1 MSRWWP
7 RSLAGQAIALQ
18 ILVIAVVVLV
28 GSALALFDARND
40 GDAAAR
46 QQVLGIATALADS
59 PSTAAAIQSGRA
71 TETLQP
77 VTEAVRKNTDIAFIT
92 IMAPDRTRFTH
103 TDPTQIGGKYIGTI
117 EPALRGET
125 FTEVYTGTLGPS
137 IRAVAPVRDGTGR
150 IVGLVSA
157 GILQQSLAD
166 RWRSQVPTIV
176 AVSLGALAIALV
188 GVWAIR
194 RRLLRQTHGLR
205 PDELRVMYEH
215 HDAILHSVSEGLIVL
230 DRNGVALA
238 NDEARRLLALPPGP
252 VDRSDL
258 PEFLRTYNPGA
269 RDEVHVTEDRVLV
282 VNRSPV
288 RQRARATS
296 EVVTIRDRTELQGAL
311 GELSSLKVLT
321 DTLRSQAHEA
331 ANKLHTIVTM
341 VEMGR
346 ADEAVKFATNELELS
361 QQLVDRLSS
370 AVGEPALVALLLGK
384 TAQADE
390 RGIELT
396 VTEETHLPS
405 NADDLALSGQEMV
418 TVLGN
423 LIDNAMD
430 ACDREDPWVEVTVSQ
445 DDGTLLIRVA
455 DSGPG
460 MDAGTFEKAMQRGYS
475 TKSGSDAE
483 QHGLG
488 LGAGRPGGEAPQR
501 HADRRR
507 DIRVGGDGD
516 GEIVISV
523 LIVEDEPLIAEA
535 HRTYLGRLQGF
546 SVAAVAHTAR
556 DAMRAASEAAASE
569 TPIDL
574 VLLDIGL
581 PDASGIALA
590 SGLSGLR
597 PAPDIIAITS
607 ERDLEMVRAAVGHGA
622 LAYLLKPFT
631 FAAFRDRL
639 ERYQRYRE
647 ALPAGTDAASQAEVD
662 RALAELRVG
671 ADRSAAPKGAAP
683 GTNDEIAR
691 AVRDSADGITADEV
705 AKQVGVSRV
714 TAWRYLERLADEG
727 TLTRQTDY
735 GKAGRPKTR
744 YTWR

>member
-1 MSRWWP
+1 VSRWWP

-18 ILVIAVVVLV
+18 ILVIAVVVLA
-28 GSALALFDARND
+28 GSALALIDAARD

-59 PSTAAAIQSGRA
+59 PSTAAAIQSGNA
-71 TETLQP
+71 TATLQP

-103 TDPTQIGGKYIGTI
+103 TDPNQIGGKYIGTI

-137 IRAVAPVRDGTGR
+137 IRAVAPVRDQTGR

-176 AVSLGALAIALV
+176 AVSLAALAIALV

-269 RDEVHVTEDRVLV
+269 RDEVHVTAERVLV
-282 VNRSPV
+282 VNRSQVEDAP
-288 RQRARATS
+288 RDS

-321 DTLRSQAHEA
+321 DTLRAQAHEA

-346 ADEAVKFATNELELS
+346 ADEAVTFATNELELS

-370 AVGEPALVALLLGK
+370 TVSEPALVALLLGK

-460 MDAGTFEKAMQRGYS
+460 MDAATFEKAMQRGYS
-475 TKSGSDAE
+475 TKDDSE

-488 LGAGRPGGEAPQR
+488 LALVAQVVQR
-501 HADRRR
+501 H
-507 DIRVGGDGD
+507 
-516 GEIVISV
+516 
-523 LIVEDEPLIAEA
+523 
-535 HRTYLGRLQGF
+535 
-546 SVAAVAHTAR
+546 
-556 DAMRAASEAAASE
+556 
-569 TPIDL
+569 
-574 VLLDIGL
+574 
-581 PDASGIALA
+581 
-590 SGLSGLR
+590 
-597 PAPDIIAITS
+597 
-607 ERDLEMVRAAVGHGA
+607 
-622 LAYLLKPFT
+622 
-631 FAAFRDRL
+631 
-639 ERYQRYRE
+639 
-647 ALPAGTDAASQAEVD
+647 
-662 RALAELRVG
+662 
-671 ADRSAAPKGAAP
+671 
-683 GTNDEIAR
+683 N
-691 AVRDSADGITADEV
+691 
-705 AKQVGVSRV
+705 
-714 TAWRYLERLADEG
+714 G
-727 TLTRQTDY
+727 TLTADVTY
-735 GKAGRPKTR
+735 GSVVTVTVKS
-744 YTWR
+744 

>member
-1 MSRWWP
+1 MSKWWP

-18 ILVIAVVVLV
+18 ILVIAVVVLA
-28 GSALALFDARND
+28 GSALALVDARND

-252 VDRSDL
+252 VNRSDL

-269 RDEVHVTEDRVLV
+269 RDEVHVTQDRVLV

-288 RQRARATS
+288 TDKRTRDTRPS

-346 ADEAVKFATNELELS
+346 ADEAVRFATNELELS

-396 VTEETHLPS
+396 VTEETHMPS

-445 DDGTLLIRVA
+445 EDGTLLIRVA

-460 MDAGTFEKAMQRGYS
+460 MDARTFEKAMQRGYS
-475 TKSGSDAE
+475 TKSGTDTEA
-483 QHGLG
+483 HGLG
-488 LGAGRPGGEAPQR
+488 LALVAQVVKR
-501 HADRRR
+501 H
-507 DIRVGGDGD
+507 
-516 GEIVISV
+516 
-523 LIVEDEPLIAEA
+523 
-535 HRTYLGRLQGF
+535 
-546 SVAAVAHTAR
+546 
-556 DAMRAASEAAASE
+556 
-569 TPIDL
+569 
-574 VLLDIGL
+574 
-581 PDASGIALA
+581 
-590 SGLSGLR
+590 
-597 PAPDIIAITS
+597 
-607 ERDLEMVRAAVGHGA
+607 
-622 LAYLLKPFT
+622 
-631 FAAFRDRL
+631 
-639 ERYQRYRE
+639 
-647 ALPAGTDAASQAEVD
+647 
-662 RALAELRVG
+662 
-671 ADRSAAPKGAAP
+671 
-683 GTNDEIAR
+683 N
-691 AVRDSADGITADEV
+691 
-705 AKQVGVSRV
+705 
-714 TAWRYLERLADEG
+714 G
-727 TLTRQTDY
+727 TLTADVTY
-735 GKAGRPKTR
+735 GSVVTVAVKS
-744 YTWR
+744 

>member
-1 MSRWWP
+1 VSRWWP

-18 ILVIAVVVLV
+18 IVVIAVVVLV

-269 RDEVHVTEDRVLV
+269 RDEVHVTQDRVLV

-288 RQRARATS
+288 TDKRTRDTRPS

-346 ADEAVKFATNELELS
+346 ADEAVTFATNELELS

-384 TAQADE
+384 SAQADE

-455 DSGPG
+455 DSGTG
-460 MDAGTFEKAMQRGYS
+460 MDKGTFEKAMQRGYS

-488 LGAGRPGGEAPQR
+488 LALVAQVVKR
-501 HADRRR
+501 H
-507 DIRVGGDGD
+507 
-516 GEIVISV
+516 
-523 LIVEDEPLIAEA
+523 
-535 HRTYLGRLQGF
+535 
-546 SVAAVAHTAR
+546 
-556 DAMRAASEAAASE
+556 
-569 TPIDL
+569 
-574 VLLDIGL
+574 
-581 PDASGIALA
+581 
-590 SGLSGLR
+590 
-597 PAPDIIAITS
+597 
-607 ERDLEMVRAAVGHGA
+607 
-622 LAYLLKPFT
+622 
-631 FAAFRDRL
+631 
-639 ERYQRYRE
+639 
-647 ALPAGTDAASQAEVD
+647 
-662 RALAELRVG
+662 
-671 ADRSAAPKGAAP
+671 
-683 GTNDEIAR
+683 N
-691 AVRDSADGITADEV
+691 
-705 AKQVGVSRV
+705 
-714 TAWRYLERLADEG
+714 G
-727 TLTRQTDY
+727 TLTADVTY
-735 GKAGRPKTR
+735 GSVVTVAVKS
-744 YTWR
+744 

>member
-1 MSRWWP
+1 VSRWWP

-59 PSTAAAIQSGRA
+59 PSTAAAIESGRA

-103 TDPTQIGGKYIGTI
+103 TDPTQIGQKYIGTI

-137 IRAVAPVRDGTGR
+137 IRAVAPVRDSTGR

-166 RWRSQVPTIV
+166 RWRAQVPTIV

-230 DRNGVALA
+230 DRNGVPLV
-238 NDEARRLLALPPGP
+238 NDEARRLLALAPGP
-252 VDRSDL
+252 VGRADL

-288 RQRARATS
+288 EDKWKPDTPSS

-405 NADDLALSGQEMV
+405 NTDDLALTGQEMV

-445 DDGTLLIRVA
+445 DNGTLLIRVA

-475 TKSGSDAE
+475 TKAGSDAE
-483 QHGLG
+483 EHGLG
-488 LGAGRPGGEAPQR
+488 LALVAQVVKR
-501 HADRRR
+501 H
-507 DIRVGGDGD
+507 
-516 GEIVISV
+516 
-523 LIVEDEPLIAEA
+523 
-535 HRTYLGRLQGF
+535 
-546 SVAAVAHTAR
+546 
-556 DAMRAASEAAASE
+556 
-569 TPIDL
+569 
-574 VLLDIGL
+574 
-581 PDASGIALA
+581 
-590 SGLSGLR
+590 
-597 PAPDIIAITS
+597 
-607 ERDLEMVRAAVGHGA
+607 
-622 LAYLLKPFT
+622 
-631 FAAFRDRL
+631 
-639 ERYQRYRE
+639 
-647 ALPAGTDAASQAEVD
+647 
-662 RALAELRVG
+662 
-671 ADRSAAPKGAAP
+671 
-683 GTNDEIAR
+683 N
-691 AVRDSADGITADEV
+691 
-705 AKQVGVSRV
+705 
-714 TAWRYLERLADEG
+714 G
-727 TLTRQTDY
+727 TLTTDITY
-735 GKAGRPKTR
+735 GSVVTVTVKS
-744 YTWR
+744 

>member
-1 MSRWWP
+1 MRLGRWWRRRIGRSRP
-7 RSLAGQAIALQ
+7 WSLATQASALQ
-18 ILVIAVVVLV
+18 IVVIAVVVLA
-28 GSALALFDARND
+28 GSVLALFDAGRD

-59 PSTAAAIQSGRA
+59 PSTATAIESGRA
-71 TETLQP
+71 TEILQP
-77 VTEAVRKNTDIAFIT
+77 VTEAVRTNTQIAFIT

-103 TDPTQIGGKYIGTI
+103 TDPNQIGGQYIGTI

-137 IRAVAPVRDGTGR
+137 IRAVAPVRNGAGR

-157 GILQQSLAD
+157 GILQQSLAE
-166 RWRSQVPTIV
+166 RWRSQVPTIA
-176 AVSLGALAIALV
+176 AVSLGALAIALA

-215 HDAILHSVSEGLIVL
+215 HDAILHSVSEGLIVV

-252 VDRSDL
+252 VNRSDL

-269 RDEVHVTEDRVLV
+269 RDEVHVTEERVLV

-288 RQRARATS
+288 EGKRTPDAHSS

-346 ADEAVKFATNELELS
+346 ADEAVTFATNELELS
-361 QQLVDRLSS
+361 QQLVDRLSN
-370 AVGEPALVALLLGK
+370 AVGEPALVALLIGK

-405 NADDLALSGQEMV
+405 NVDDLALSGPEMV

-445 DDGTLLIRVA
+445 DDGTLLIQVA

-475 TKSGSDAE
+475 TKGSADDH
-483 QHGLG
+483 HGLG
-488 LGAGRPGGEAPQR
+488 LALVAQVVKR
-501 HADRRR
+501 HN
-507 DIRVGGDGD
+507 
-516 GEIVISV
+516 
-523 LIVEDEPLIAEA
+523 
-535 HRTYLGRLQGF
+535 
-546 SVAAVAHTAR
+546 
-556 DAMRAASEAAASE
+556 
-569 TPIDL
+569 
-574 VLLDIGL
+574 
-581 PDASGIALA
+581 
-590 SGLSGLR
+590 
-597 PAPDIIAITS
+597 
-607 ERDLEMVRAAVGHGA
+607 
-622 LAYLLKPFT
+622 
-631 FAAFRDRL
+631 
-639 ERYQRYRE
+639 
-647 ALPAGTDAASQAEVD
+647 GT
-662 RALAELRVG
+662 L
-671 ADRSAAPKGAAP
+671 
-683 GTNDEIAR
+683 
-691 AVRDSADGITADEV
+691 SAD
-705 AKQVGVSRV
+705 VSYGSVV
-714 TAWRYLERLADEG
+714 TV
-727 TLTRQTDY
+727 TV
-735 GKAGRPKTR
+735 KS
-744 YTWR
+744 

>member
-1 MSRWWP
+1 LSRWWP

-18 ILVIAVVVLV
+18 ILVIAVVVLA
-28 GSALALFDARND
+28 GSALALFDANRD
-40 GDAAAR
+40 GDDAAR

-103 TDPTQIGGKYIGTI
+103 TDPTQIGAQYIGTI

-125 FTEVYTGTLGPS
+125 FTELYTGTLGPS

-166 RWRSQVPTIV
+166 RWRSQIPTIA
-176 AVSLGALAIALV
+176 AVSVAALAVALV

-252 VDRSDL
+252 VDRTDL

-288 RQRARATS
+288 ENMSTRDTSSS

-346 ADEAVKFATNELELS
+346 AEEAVTFATNELELS

-370 AVGEPALVALLLGK
+370 TVGEPALVALLLGK

-475 TKSGSDAE
+475 TKGGSDH
-483 QHGLG
+483 HGLG
-488 LGAGRPGGEAPQR
+488 LALVAQVVKR
-501 HADRRR
+501 HN
-507 DIRVGGDGD
+507 
-516 GEIVISV
+516 
-523 LIVEDEPLIAEA
+523 
-535 HRTYLGRLQGF
+535 
-546 SVAAVAHTAR
+546 
-556 DAMRAASEAAASE
+556 
-569 TPIDL
+569 
-574 VLLDIGL
+574 
-581 PDASGIALA
+581 
-590 SGLSGLR
+590 
-597 PAPDIIAITS
+597 
-607 ERDLEMVRAAVGHGA
+607 GA
-622 LAYLLKPFT
+622 L
-631 FAAFRDRL
+631 
-639 ERYQRYRE
+639 
-647 ALPAGTDAASQAEVD
+647 
-662 RALAELRVG
+662 
-671 ADRSAAPKGAAP
+671 
-683 GTNDEIAR
+683 
-691 AVRDSADGITADEV
+691 SAD
-705 AKQVGVSRV
+705 VSYGSVV
-714 TAWRYLERLADEG
+714 TV
-727 TLTRQTDY
+727 TV
-735 GKAGRPKTR
+735 KS
-744 YTWR
+744 

>member
-1 MSRWWP
+1 MASGRGDRPLRRCRRRRRRVRHRCRGTGRSVSRWWP

-59 PSTAAAIQSGRA
+59 PSTAAAFESGRA
-71 TETLQP
+71 TEILQP
-77 VTEAVRKNTDIAFIT
+77 VTEAVRTNTDIAFIT

-137 IRAVAPVRDGTGR
+137 IRAVAPVRDSTGR

-166 RWRSQVPTIV
+166 RWRSQIPTIA
-176 AVSLGALAIALV
+176 AVSVAALAVALV

-288 RQRARATS
+288 EDAPRDS

-430 ACDREDPWVEVTVSQ
+430 ACDREDPWVEVTVAQ
-445 DDGTLLIRVA
+445 DNGTLLIRVA

-460 MDAGTFEKAMQRGYS
+460 MDARTFEKAMQRGYS
-475 TKSGSDAE
+475 TKSGTDTEA
-483 QHGLG
+483 HGLG
-488 LGAGRPGGEAPQR
+488 LA
-501 HADRRR
+501 
-507 DIRVGGDGD
+507 
-516 GEIVISV
+516 
-523 LIVEDEPLIAEA
+523 L
-535 HRTYLGRLQGF
+535 
-546 SVAAVAHTAR
+546 VAQV
-556 DAMRAASEAAASE
+556 
-569 TPIDL
+569 
-574 VLLDIGL
+574 V
-581 PDASGIALA
+581 
-590 SGLSGLR
+590 
-597 PAPDIIAITS
+597 
-607 ERDLEMVRAAVGHGA
+607 
-622 LAYLLKPFT
+622 
-631 FAAFRDRL
+631 
-639 ERYQRYRE
+639 
-647 ALPAGTDAASQAEVD
+647 
-662 RALAELRVG
+662 
-671 ADRSAAPKGAAP
+671 
-683 GTNDEIAR
+683 
-691 AVRDSADGITADEV
+691 
-705 AKQVGVSRV
+705 KQHN
-714 TAWRYLERLADEG
+714 G
-727 TLTRQTDY
+727 TLTADVTY
-735 GKAGRPKTR
+735 GSVVTVAVKS
-744 YTWR
+744 

>member
-1 MSRWWP
+1 VNRSRLRPIGRSRPW
-7 RSLAGQAIALQ
+7 SLATQAIALQ
-18 ILVIAVVVLV
+18 ILVIAVVVLA
-28 GSALALFDARND
+28 GSALALFDAARD
-40 GDAAAR
+40 GDDAAR

-137 IRAVAPVRDGTGR
+137 IRAVAPVRDGTGH
-150 IVGLVSA
+150 IVALVSA

-176 AVSLGALAIALV
+176 AVSVGALAIALV

-252 VDRSDL
+252 VDRTDL
-258 PEFLRTYNPGA
+258 PQFLRTYNPGA
-269 RDEVHVTEDRVLV
+269 RDEVHVTDDRVLV

-288 RQRARATS
+288 EDGPRDS

-321 DTLRSQAHEA
+321 DSLRSQAHEA

-346 ADEAVKFATNELELS
+346 ADEAVRFATNELELS

-430 ACDREDPWVEVTVSQ
+430 ACDREDPWVEVTVAQ
-445 DDGTLLIRVA
+445 DNGTLLIRVA

-460 MDAGTFEKAMQRGYS
+460 MDAATFEKAMQRGYS
-475 TKSGSDAE
+475 TKAGSDAE

-488 LGAGRPGGEAPQR
+488 LALVAQVVKR
-501 HADRRR
+501 H
-507 DIRVGGDGD
+507 
-516 GEIVISV
+516 
-523 LIVEDEPLIAEA
+523 
-535 HRTYLGRLQGF
+535 
-546 SVAAVAHTAR
+546 
-556 DAMRAASEAAASE
+556 
-569 TPIDL
+569 
-574 VLLDIGL
+574 
-581 PDASGIALA
+581 
-590 SGLSGLR
+590 
-597 PAPDIIAITS
+597 
-607 ERDLEMVRAAVGHGA
+607 
-622 LAYLLKPFT
+622 
-631 FAAFRDRL
+631 
-639 ERYQRYRE
+639 
-647 ALPAGTDAASQAEVD
+647 
-662 RALAELRVG
+662 
-671 ADRSAAPKGAAP
+671 
-683 GTNDEIAR
+683 N
-691 AVRDSADGITADEV
+691 
-705 AKQVGVSRV
+705 
-714 TAWRYLERLADEG
+714 G
-727 TLTRQTDY
+727 TLTADVTY
-735 GKAGRPKTR
+735 GSVVTVTVKS
-744 YTWR
+744 

>member
-1 MSRWWP
+1 MRLSRWWP

-18 ILVIAVVVLV
+18 ILVIAVVVLA
-28 GSALALFDARND
+28 GSALALVDARND

-77 VTEAVRKNTDIAFIT
+77 VTEAVRKNTNIAFIT

-103 TDPTQIGGKYIGTI
+103 TDPTQIGAKYIGTI

-176 AVSLGALAIALV
+176 AVSLAALAIALV

-205 PDELRVMYEH
+205 PDDLRVMYEH
-215 HDAILHSVSEGLIVL
+215 HDAILHSVSEGLIVI

-252 VDRSDL
+252 VDRLDL

-269 RDEVHVTEDRVLV
+269 RDELHVTDERVLV

-288 RQRARATS
+288 DDAPHDS

-346 ADEAVKFATNELELS
+346 ADQAVKFATHELELS

-396 VTEETHLPS
+396 VTEDTHLPS
-405 NADDLALSGQEMV
+405 NADDLALSVQEMV

-430 ACDREDPWVEVTVSQ
+430 ACDREDPWVEVTISQ
-445 DDGTLLIRVA
+445 DDGTLLLRVA

-460 MDAGTFEKAMQRGYS
+460 MDAATFEKAMQRGYS
-475 TKSGSDAE
+475 TKSDSDAE

-488 LGAGRPGGEAPQR
+488 LALVAQVVKR
-501 HADRRR
+501 H
-507 DIRVGGDGD
+507 
-516 GEIVISV
+516 
-523 LIVEDEPLIAEA
+523 
-535 HRTYLGRLQGF
+535 
-546 SVAAVAHTAR
+546 
-556 DAMRAASEAAASE
+556 
-569 TPIDL
+569 
-574 VLLDIGL
+574 
-581 PDASGIALA
+581 
-590 SGLSGLR
+590 
-597 PAPDIIAITS
+597 
-607 ERDLEMVRAAVGHGA
+607 
-622 LAYLLKPFT
+622 
-631 FAAFRDRL
+631 
-639 ERYQRYRE
+639 
-647 ALPAGTDAASQAEVD
+647 
-662 RALAELRVG
+662 
-671 ADRSAAPKGAAP
+671 
-683 GTNDEIAR
+683 N
-691 AVRDSADGITADEV
+691 
-705 AKQVGVSRV
+705 
-714 TAWRYLERLADEG
+714 G
-727 TLTRQTDY
+727 TLTADVTY
-735 GKAGRPKTR
+735 GSVVTVTVKS
-744 YTWR
+744 

>member
-1 MSRWWP
+1 
-7 RSLAGQAIALQ
+7 
-18 ILVIAVVVLV
+18 VIAVVVLA
-28 GSALALFDARND
+28 GSGLALFDASRD

-59 PSTAAAIQSGRA
+59 PSTAAAIESGRA
-71 TETLQP
+71 TDILQP

-103 TDPTQIGGKYIGTI
+103 TDPKQIGGLYIGTI

-125 FTEVYTGTLGPS
+125 FAEVYTGTLGPS
-137 IRAVAPVRDGTGR
+137 TRAVAPVRDGTGR

-166 RWRSQVPTIV
+166 RWRSQVPTIA
-176 AVSLGALAIALV
+176 AVSLAALAVALV

-194 RRLLRQTHGLR
+194 RRLFRQTHGLR
-205 PDELRVMYEH
+205 PGELRVMYEH

-258 PEFLRTYNPGA
+258 PEFLRSYNPGA

-288 RQRARATS
+288 EDAPRDTSSS

-370 AVGEPALVALLLGK
+370 TVGEPALVALLLGK

-445 DDGTLLIRVA
+445 DDGALLIRVA

-475 TKSGSDAE
+475 TKGESDH
-483 QHGLG
+483 HGLG
-488 LGAGRPGGEAPQR
+488 LALVAQVVKR
-501 HADRRR
+501 HN
-507 DIRVGGDGD
+507 
-516 GEIVISV
+516 
-523 LIVEDEPLIAEA
+523 
-535 HRTYLGRLQGF
+535 
-546 SVAAVAHTAR
+546 
-556 DAMRAASEAAASE
+556 
-569 TPIDL
+569 
-574 VLLDIGL
+574 
-581 PDASGIALA
+581 
-590 SGLSGLR
+590 
-597 PAPDIIAITS
+597 
-607 ERDLEMVRAAVGHGA
+607 
-622 LAYLLKPFT
+622 
-631 FAAFRDRL
+631 
-639 ERYQRYRE
+639 
-647 ALPAGTDAASQAEVD
+647 GT
-662 RALAELRVG
+662 L
-671 ADRSAAPKGAAP
+671 
-683 GTNDEIAR
+683 
-691 AVRDSADGITADEV
+691 SAD
-705 AKQVGVSRV
+705 VSYGSVV
-714 TAWRYLERLADEG
+714 TV
-727 TLTRQTDY
+727 TV
-735 GKAGRPKTR
+735 KS
-744 YTWR
+744 

>member
-1 MSRWWP
+1 MTRPAGCSRCRP
-7 RSLAGQAIALQ
+7 
-18 ILVIAVVVLV
+18 
-28 GSALALFDARND
+28 ARW
-40 GDAAAR
+40 
-46 QQVLGIATALADS
+46 
-59 PSTAAAIQSGRA
+59 
-71 TETLQP
+71 
-77 VTEAVRKNTDIAFIT
+77 
-92 IMAPDRTRFTH
+92 
-103 TDPTQIGGKYIGTI
+103 
-117 EPALRGET
+117 
-125 FTEVYTGTLGPS
+125 
-137 IRAVAPVRDGTGR
+137 TGR
-150 IVGLVSA
+150 
-157 GILQQSLAD
+157 
-166 RWRSQVPTIV
+166 
-176 AVSLGALAIALV
+176 
-188 GVWAIR
+188 
-194 RRLLRQTHGLR
+194 
-205 PDELRVMYEH
+205 
-215 HDAILHSVSEGLIVL
+215 
-230 DRNGVALA
+230 
-238 NDEARRLLALPPGP
+238 
-252 VDRSDL
+252 DL

-288 RQRARATS
+288 DEGPRDS

-405 NADDLALSGQEMV
+405 NADDLALSGHEMV

-460 MDAGTFEKAMQRGYS
+460 MDADTFEKAMQRGYS
-475 TKSGSDAE
+475 TKSDSDAE

-488 LGAGRPGGEAPQR
+488 LGARRAGREATQR

-507 DIRVGGDGD
+507 DIRVGGDGG

-581 PDASGIALA
+581 PDANGIALA

-639 ERYQRYRE
+639 ERYRRYRE

-662 RALAELRVG
+662 RALAELRVS

>member
-1 MSRWWP
+1 VSRWWP

-18 ILVIAVVVLV
+18 IVVIAVVVLV

-137 IRAVAPVRDGTGR
+137 IRAIAPVRDGTGR

-252 VDRSDL
+252 VNRSDL

-269 RDEVHVTEDRVLV
+269 RDEVHVTQDRVLV

-288 RQRARATS
+288 TDKRTRDTRPS

-346 ADEAVKFATNELELS
+346 ADEAVTFATNELELS

-396 VTEETHLPS
+396 VTEETHMPS

-445 DDGTLLIRVA
+445 EDGTLLIRVA

-460 MDAGTFEKAMQRGYS
+460 MDARTFEKAMQRGYS
-475 TKSGSDAE
+475 TKSGTDTEA
-483 QHGLG
+483 HGLG
-488 LGAGRPGGEAPQR
+488 LALVAQVVKR
-501 HADRRR
+501 H
-507 DIRVGGDGD
+507 
-516 GEIVISV
+516 
-523 LIVEDEPLIAEA
+523 
-535 HRTYLGRLQGF
+535 
-546 SVAAVAHTAR
+546 
-556 DAMRAASEAAASE
+556 
-569 TPIDL
+569 
-574 VLLDIGL
+574 
-581 PDASGIALA
+581 
-590 SGLSGLR
+590 
-597 PAPDIIAITS
+597 
-607 ERDLEMVRAAVGHGA
+607 
-622 LAYLLKPFT
+622 
-631 FAAFRDRL
+631 
-639 ERYQRYRE
+639 
-647 ALPAGTDAASQAEVD
+647 
-662 RALAELRVG
+662 
-671 ADRSAAPKGAAP
+671 
-683 GTNDEIAR
+683 N
-691 AVRDSADGITADEV
+691 
-705 AKQVGVSRV
+705 
-714 TAWRYLERLADEG
+714 G
-727 TLTRQTDY
+727 TLTADVTY
-735 GKAGRPKTR
+735 GSVVTVAVKS
-744 YTWR
+744 

>member
-18 ILVIAVVVLV
+18 IVVIAVVVLA
-28 GSALALFDARND
+28 GSALALIDARND
-40 GDAAAR
+40 GDDTAR
-46 QQVLGIATALADS
+46 QQVVSIATALADS
-59 PSTAAAIQSGRA
+59 PSTAQAIESGHA
-71 TETLQP
+71 TEILQP
-77 VTEAVRKNTDIAFIT
+77 VTEAVRTNTDIAFIT

-103 TDPTQIGGKYIGTI
+103 TDPTQIGGQYIGTI

-125 FTEVYTGTLGPS
+125 FSEVYTGTLGPS
-137 IRAVAPVRDGTGR
+137 IRAVVPVRDQSGK

-166 RWRSQVPTIV
+166 RWRAQVPIIV
-176 AVSLGALAIALV
+176 AVSVAALAIALV

-230 DRNGVALA
+230 DRNGVALV

-252 VDRSDL
+252 VQQSDL
-258 PEFLRTYNPGA
+258 PEFLHTYNPGA

-288 RQRARATS
+288 EDGPRDS

-346 ADEAVKFATNELELS
+346 ADEAVTFATNELELS

-396 VTEETHLPS
+396 VTEDTHLPS
-405 NADDLALSGQEMV
+405 KADDVPLTGQEMV

-445 DDGTLLIRVA
+445 DDDTLVLRVA

-460 MDAGTFEKAMQRGYS
+460 MDASTFEKAMQRGYS
-475 TKSGSDAE
+475 TKSDTDTE

-488 LGAGRPGGEAPQR
+488 LALVAQVVKR
-501 HADRRR
+501 H
-507 DIRVGGDGD
+507 
-516 GEIVISV
+516 S
-523 LIVEDEPLIAEA
+523 
-535 HRTYLGRLQGF
+535 
-546 SVAAVAHTAR
+546 
-556 DAMRAASEAAASE
+556 
-569 TPIDL
+569 
-574 VLLDIGL
+574 
-581 PDASGIALA
+581 
-590 SGLSGLR
+590 
-597 PAPDIIAITS
+597 
-607 ERDLEMVRAAVGHGA
+607 
-622 LAYLLKPFT
+622 
-631 FAAFRDRL
+631 
-639 ERYQRYRE
+639 
-647 ALPAGTDAASQAEVD
+647 
-662 RALAELRVG
+662 
-671 ADRSAAPKGAAP
+671 
-683 GTNDEIAR
+683 
-691 AVRDSADGITADEV
+691 
-705 AKQVGVSRV
+705 
-714 TAWRYLERLADEG
+714 G
-727 TLTRQTDY
+727 TLTADVTY
-735 GKAGRPKTR
+735 GSVVTVTVNGS
-744 YTWR
+744 